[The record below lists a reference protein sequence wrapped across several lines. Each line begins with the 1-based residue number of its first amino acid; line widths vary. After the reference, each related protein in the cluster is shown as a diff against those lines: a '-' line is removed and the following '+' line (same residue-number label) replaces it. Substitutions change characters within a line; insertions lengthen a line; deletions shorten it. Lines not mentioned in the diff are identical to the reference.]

1 MQPGHPASS
10 WITHLF
16 DKSRQRGTLLLTDLY
31 DLLPEYK
38 SEQLTARLEQ
48 EWLDELKRAPLE
60 PSLSRAT
67 LRTMRWKPVLI
78 GLGLIPVVSA
88 DRSDARTTIAGCD

>member
-1 MQPGHPASS
+1 MQLGPSVSS

-16 DKSRQRGTLLLTDLY
+16 DKSRERGTLLLTDLY
-31 DLLPEYK
+31 DLLPEYE
-38 SEQLTARLEQ
+38 SEGLTARLEQ
-48 EWLDELKRAPLE
+48 EWLDELKRSPSE

-78 GLGLIPVVSA
+78 GLWLIPVVSE
-88 DRSDARTTIAGCD
+88 T